1 MKKEVSPHHEWSSL
15 LPPDT
20 FQIKK
25 TISRYICQRTNWM
38 THYQP
43 KSPRFWRCVMRY
55 TVFKIAHVWE
65 FPVQTLSDTLMRN
78 LLFPLMP
85 HSEPS
90 QVSLKDHRDCL
101 RELAGLQLEDAG
113 LSGFQRYVRVSTLL
127 SLSQPIS
134 CGGGGYTAR
143 CDTSEVRLIY
153 SHIKGNIGIQ
163 FK

>member
-1 MKKEVSPHHEWSSL
+1 MSGPAFCPLIPFRLRRQFPGTFAKGQTEWH
-15 LPPDT
+15 T
-20 FQIKK
+20 
-25 TISRYICQRTNWM
+25 M
-38 THYQP
+38 GP
-43 KSPRFWRCVMRY
+43 KSPRFWRCMMRY
-55 TVFKIAHVWE
+55 TVFKIAQVWE
-65 FPVQTLSDTLMRN
+65 FPVRTLSDTLMRN

-90 QVSLKDHRDCL
+90 QASLKDHRDCL
-101 RELAGLQLEDAG
+101 RELAGLPLEDAG
-113 LSGFQRYVRVSTLL
+113 LSSFQRYVRVSTLL

-134 CGGGGYTAR
+134 CRGSYTAR

>member
-1 MKKEVSPHHEWSSL
+1 MGGPVFCLLVSFRLRKQL
-15 LPPDT
+15 L
-20 FQIKK
+20 
-25 TISRYICQRTNWM
+25 RCICQWTNWM

-55 TVFKIAHVWE
+55 TVFKIAQVWE
-65 FPVQTLSDTLMRN
+65 FPVRTLSDTLMRN

-101 RELAGLQLEDAG
+101 RELAGLPLEDAG

-134 CGGGGYTAR
+134 CRGSYTAR

-153 SHIKGNIGIQ
+153 NHIKGNIGIQ